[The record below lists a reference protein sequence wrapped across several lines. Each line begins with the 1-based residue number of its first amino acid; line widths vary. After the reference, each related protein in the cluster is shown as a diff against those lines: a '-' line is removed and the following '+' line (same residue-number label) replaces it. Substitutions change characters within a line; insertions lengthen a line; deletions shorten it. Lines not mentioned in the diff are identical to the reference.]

1 MVGLPMV
8 DNTTFVNIIPCTMA
22 AKHKHSNKNLGFSFK
37 LMVFLPKFQL
47 SRLSRSTK
55 ITVYIALPLQTET
68 GAATRSS
75 LRRHTRCTS
84 APQQPGR
91 CYFGMSPRKNPG
103 NPNAGNN

>member
-1 MVGLPMV
+1 MYYELKNKMVGLPMV

-55 ITVYIALPLQTET
+55 ITVYIALALQTET
-68 GAATRSS
+68 GAATR
-75 LRRHTRCTS
+75 
-84 APQQPGR
+84 
-91 CYFGMSPRKNPG
+91 
-103 NPNAGNN
+103 